1 MLTKTVPATPSGRA
15 LFTASF
21 HRGRAVFGR
30 VQPMD
35 ADVSGPQVDSALRP
49 LLLKLRARDLI
60 SEEEERI
67 LRKAV
72 SSVGEAAPGQAI
84 VHAGAALSESTL
96 LFDGFVCRY
105 KDLADGQ
112 RQIMEIHIP
121 GDFLDLHGFL
131 LKRIDHNVGAMTS
144 ARFAQVPHDALREI
158 SEHYPHLTRLLWFST
173 LIDAAIHREKILS
186 IGRRNAVARIAHLLC
201 ELYVR
206 LRLVGLAEEGGYRLP
221 LKQADLADATGLTS
235 VHVNRMLR
243 RLRNEE
249 ILTFRGGEV
258 TIHDWDRL
266 QHIAEFN
273 PTYLHLERRPR

>member
-1 MLTKTVPATPSGRA
+1 
-15 LFTASF
+15 
-21 HRGRAVFGR
+21 
-30 VQPMD
+30 MD
-35 ADVSGPQVDSALRP
+35 AEVSRLDVDEALRP

-60 SEEEERI
+60 DEQEEKVLRASIASVQELPPGRI
-67 LRKAV
+67 
-72 SSVGEAAPGQAI
+72 I
-84 VHAGAALSESTL
+84 VRAGTTLSNSTL

-112 RQIMEIHIP
+112 RQILEIHVP

-131 LKRIDHNVGAMTS
+131 LKRIDHNVAAMTPV
-144 ARFAQVPHDALREI
+144 RFAQVPHDALREI
-158 SEHYPHLTRLLWFST
+158 TERYPHLSRLLWFST

-206 LRLVGLAEEGGYRLP
+206 LKLVGLAGDCCYSLP

-243 RLRNEE
+243 KLRNEE

-258 TIHDWDRL
+258 SIHDWDRL
-266 QHIAEFN
+266 QRVAEFN